1 MLAARCGDTAYEK
14 PALALRLQ
22 LTDECGNESEAWE
35 QSVLKEHGGAW
46 RSIWENPWPARGR
59 RASVARKLLP
69 WPTVPRA
76 AALSVMVFFSDQ
88 HFVLLFP
95 ALPSVSGR
103 HPPPE
108 SPRDSRLATS
118 AVKEPV
124 FAQPPA
130 KSQTLTRP
138 RGHQPS
144 LEKTIY

>member
-1 MLAARCGDTAYEK
+1 MGA
-14 PALALRLQ
+14 
-22 LTDECGNESEAWE
+22 ECI
-35 QSVLKEHGGAW
+35 KGAW